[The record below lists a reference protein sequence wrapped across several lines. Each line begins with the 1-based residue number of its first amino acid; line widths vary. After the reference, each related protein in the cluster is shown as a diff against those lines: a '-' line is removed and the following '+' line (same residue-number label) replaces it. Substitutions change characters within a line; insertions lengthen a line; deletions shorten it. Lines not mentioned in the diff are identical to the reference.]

1 MKNKSTLKERVFIA
15 LTKIGRW
22 STSDD
27 VYNYMV
33 ENNIDVGKSQTPNES
48 VSSALSNMHNKD
60 GKVLYRK
67 DGKEAGQYGLPNWE
81 EANDS
86 LFNTSPVASTEK
98 KDDIK
103 ERDLHQLLCNY
114 LYNKGEYPKTIYQ
127 ERSNRNDTNQK
138 WVHPDMVSA
147 SFVTTKT
154 DITRELL
161 KTTKTNEALQLY
173 SYELKIRIRTDYDLK
188 QAYFQALSNSHWANY
203 GYLVS
208 FEIADNKDMVEE
220 MERLNQSYGIGI
232 IQLGIT
238 PQQTRVLYP
247 ARKKELDYKT
257 IDKLCDINPEFKS
270 FVEQVTLVISASDKR
285 HEVSLKLGLKN
296 ICDDKIEEHND
307 IIKYCKQ
314 KNIPVNSDTK

>member
-1 MKNKSTLKERVFIA
+1 MENKSTVKERVLIA
-15 LTKIGRW
+15 LTKIGNW
-22 STSDD
+22 STAGE
-27 VYNYMV
+27 VLNYMI
-33 ENNIDVGKSQTPNES
+33 EHNIRVDNSRTPDRS
-48 VSSALSNMHNKD
+48 VSSALSTMHKD
-60 GKVLYRK
+60 GKVLCHK
-67 DGKEAGQYGLPNWE
+67 EGKEAGKYGLPNWE
-81 EANDS
+81 ETNDS
-86 LFNTSPVASTEK
+86 HFNTPLITPAEK

-114 LYNKGEYPKTIYQ
+114 LYDKGEYPKTIYQ

-173 SYELKIRIRTDYDLK
+173 SYELKVRIRNDYDLK

-208 FEIADNKDMVEE
+208 FEIADSKDMVEE

-232 IQLGIT
+232 ILLGIT

-257 IDKLCDINPEFKS
+257 IDKLCDINSEFKS

-285 HEVSLKLGLKN
+285 QEASLKLGLEQ
-296 ICDDKIEEHND
+296 ICDNKIEKQD
-307 IIKYCKQ
+307 DMIKYCKQ
-314 KNIPVNSDTK
+314 KNIPINSNLK